1 MNTALNLN
9 EVDSHLESIAA
20 TYTEAT
26 YPQRLKKMLQGLK
39 RARNTKDY
47 KEALIEVQ
55 RLSAPIVA
63 VLMPMAFIGL
73 LVVFSA
79 AKRVDDRVI
88 KDVYIDI
95 ETTPPDLE
103 PVKPLDKPP
112 ERETDVKVD
121 VVIDQPN
128 VEPTKP
134 TEQPLSPQPVPLDKV
149 LITKSPVKL
158 IGIYGGTRGTGT
170 RGTYIDIYKGSP
182 ETEAS
187 VVRTLRWLKK
197 NQQPNGSWRNNGVAM
212 TSLALLTFLAHAET
226 PGNSPEFGETVQKG
240 LEYLMSQQ
248 DAQGRFKGSDGH
260 EYSLPIATYA
270 LCEAYGMTLNPNV
283 KKAAER
289 SLALLVQGQ
298 HPSGGWDYNVKQT
311 DRDDTS
317 YMGWCAQ
324 AIKAGHM
331 AQLEVEGLDK
341 ALKLAVRGFK
351 KNAGASGGFGYTAP
365 SGNHG
370 MTSVGTLCMQLLG
383 AADQKETKQSLDVM
397 DKWMPSLAE
406 KFDGIGGE
414 SLQYYFY
421 YATQCRFHAGGK
433 RWSSWNEVMK
443 RVYVPAQQ
451 KLAKEVSGYVD
462 HKGNPQEIGWWENKD
477 HHTDRPVMDTCLAAL
492 QLMVYYR
499 GLQTTSVAAI
509 KVIDEIPVTTADK
522 DDIVVKPTN
531 I

>member
-1 MNTALNLN
+1 MNTTLNLN

-39 RARNTKDY
+39 CARNTKDY

-63 VLMPMAFIGL
+63 VLMPMVLIGL

-79 AKRVDDRVI
+79 ANKTTDRI
-88 KDVYIDI
+88 FDVTFI
-95 ETTPPDLE
+95 EVPTPPDLE
-103 PVKPLDKPP
+103 IVPPLDKPK

-121 VVIDQPN
+121 VVIDQPD
-128 VEPTKP
+128 VEELKP
-134 TEQPLSPQPVPLDKV
+134 TEQPLSPEPATIDTVM
-149 LITKSPVKL
+149 ITKSPVILKDL
-158 IGIYGGTRGTGT
+158 IGDNRKPRIRGILGVK
-170 RGTYIDIYKGSP
+170 YNNSP
-182 ETEAS
+182 ETEAAVERS
-187 VVRTLRWLKK
+187 LRWLKK

-212 TSLALLTFLAHAET
+212 TSLAILSFLAHGEK
-226 PGNSPEFGETVQKG
+226 PGESEEFGDTVQKG

-283 KKAAER
+283 KKAAEKA
-289 SLALLVQGQ
+289 LATVVNGQ

-331 AQLEVEGLDK
+331 AQLEVDGLDK

-351 KNAGASGGFGYTAP
+351 KNAGTSGGFGYTAP

-397 DKWMPSLAE
+397 DKWMPSLEE
-406 KFDGIGGE
+406 KFAGIGGE

-443 RVYVPAQQ
+443 RVYVPAQK

-499 GLQTTSVAAI
+499 NLPTTSVAAI
-509 KVIDEIPVTTADK
+509 KVVDVLPVTTVDK
-522 DDIVVKPTN
+522 DDVVVKPTN

>member
-20 TYTEAT
+20 AYTEAT

-39 RARNTKDY
+39 CARNTKDY

-63 VLMPMAFIGL
+63 VLMPMALIGL
-73 LVVFSA
+73 LIVFSA
-79 AKRVDDRVI
+79 ASKTTDRI
-88 KDVYIDI
+88 IDVTFI
-95 ETTPPDLE
+95 EVPEPPELE
-103 PVKPLDKPP
+103 IVKPLDKPP
-112 ERETDVKVD
+112 ERETDVNVD
-121 VVIDQPN
+121 VVVDQPN
-128 VEPTKP
+128 VEDVKP
-134 TEQPLSPQPVPLDKV
+134 TEEPISPQPAPIDAVM
-149 LITKSPVKL
+149 ITKSPVILRNL
-158 IGIYGGTRGTGT
+158 IGDNRKPEIRGILGKK
-170 RGTYIDIYKGSP
+170 YNNSP
-182 ETEAS
+182 ETEAA
-187 VVRTLRWLKK
+187 VNRTLRWLKK

-212 TSLALLTFLAHAET
+212 TSLAVLTFLAHGEK
-226 PGNSPEFGETVQKG
+226 PGESEEFGATVQKG
-240 LEYLMSQQ
+240 LEYLISQQ

-270 LCEAYGMTLNPNV
+270 LCEAYGMTMNPNV
-283 KKAAER
+283 KKAAEKA
-289 SLALLVQGQ
+289 LATVVNGQ

-331 AQLEVEGLDK
+331 AQLDVEGLDK

-383 AADQKETKQSLDVM
+383 ASDQKETKQSLDIM
-397 DKWMPSLAE
+397 DKWMPSLEE
-406 KFDGIGGE
+406 KADGIGGQ

-443 RVYVPAQQ
+443 RVYVPAQK

-499 GLQTTSVAAI
+499 NLPTTSVAAI
-509 KVIDEIPVTTADK
+509 KVIDELPVTTADK
-522 DDIVVKPTN
+522 DDIIVKPTN